1 MIYNSCMC
9 QKKLM
14 IHQLDKKKISKN
26 WLFSDRHLYIG
37 SLKYF
42 LTFEHQILILQ

>member
-14 IHQLDKKKISKN
+14 IHQLDKKKNIQK
-26 WLFSDRHLYIG
+26 LV
-37 SLKYF
+37 
-42 LTFEHQILILQ
+42 ILRS